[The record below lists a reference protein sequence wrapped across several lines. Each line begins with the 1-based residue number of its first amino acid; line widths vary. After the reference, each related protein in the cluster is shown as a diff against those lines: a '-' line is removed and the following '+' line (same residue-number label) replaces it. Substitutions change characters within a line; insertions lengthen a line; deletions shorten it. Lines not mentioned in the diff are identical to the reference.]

1 MNSDHIWQHVTCL
14 LGVMFAMVV
23 AIEPPIVVLMNQ
35 TLLLSVALIEII
47 ITPSDR
53 RFKRGAIVISY

>member
-14 LGVMFAMVV
+14 LGVMFAMVA

-53 RFKRGAIVISY
+53 RF